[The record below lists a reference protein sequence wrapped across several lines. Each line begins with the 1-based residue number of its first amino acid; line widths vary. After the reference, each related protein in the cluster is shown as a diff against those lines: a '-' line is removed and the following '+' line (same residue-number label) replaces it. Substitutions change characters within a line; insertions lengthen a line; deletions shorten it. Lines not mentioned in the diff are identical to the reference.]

1 MIYDEIYYYDLSI
14 DSNNGMMNKN
24 QTHTYTH
31 TKQKKKNKRTTTK
44 SFNNS
49 TKFTFRLISSHHRQ
63 NSGDNK
69 MKKKKEESKKTRIT
83 ESNCFGVN
91 LKTEKK

>member
-31 TKQKKKNKRTTTK
+31 TKQKKKIN
-44 SFNNS
+44 
-49 TKFTFRLISSHHRQ
+49 
-63 NSGDNK
+63 
-69 MKKKKEESKKTRIT
+69 EPPP
-83 ESNCFGVN
+83 N
-91 LKTEKK
+91 LLTIQ